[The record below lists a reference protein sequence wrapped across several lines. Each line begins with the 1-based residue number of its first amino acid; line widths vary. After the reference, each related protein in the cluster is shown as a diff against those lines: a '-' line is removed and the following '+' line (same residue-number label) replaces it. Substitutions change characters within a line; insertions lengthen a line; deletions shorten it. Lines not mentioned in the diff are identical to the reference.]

1 MNRFLVALG
10 AIVAGALLVP
20 GEAAAQRG
28 GGSHGGGGFGGGGG
42 GGRIGG
48 GGFGGGGGGGR
59 IGGVFGGGFG
69 ASRVG
74 GFGDSSFFF
83 PQGGGRSFGGNSLRT
98 GSIGY
103 GPRVGVE
110 GGGVIRQGFVPGT
123 FRSQAG
129 FAPGAIEGPRGN
141 FRPGIGTYPGRPGYY
156 PRYGWNYPRYG
167 WRYRNGYGYYGW
179 GYPYYGLA
187 VGALG
192 YPYDADYDYYDYND
206 NPYYNVTYGNDCR
219 WVLRRVVGP
228 NGGIV
233 TGRVWACDVY

>member
-10 AIVAGALLVP
+10 AVVAGALIVP

-28 GGSHGGGGFGGGGG
+28 GGSHGGGGFGGGG
-42 GGRIGG
+42 RIGG
-48 GGFGGGGGGGR
+48 GGFQ
-59 IGGVFGGGFG
+59 GGFG
-69 ASRVG
+69 GNRLG
-74 GFGDSSFFF
+74 GFGGSSFFF
-83 PQGGGRSFGGNSLRT
+83 PQGGGRSFGGYSLRT

-103 GPRVGVE
+103 GPPVGMV
-110 GGGVIRQGFVPGT
+110 GGGLMRQGVVPGT

-141 FRPGIGTYPGRPGYY
+141 FRPGIGTFPGRPGYF
-156 PRYGWNYPRYG
+156 PRYGWNNPRFG
-167 WRYRNGYGYYGW
+167 WRYRNGYGW

-187 VGALG
+187 LGALG
-192 YPYDADYDYYDYND
+192 YPYDSDYGYYDYYD
-206 NPYYNVTYGNDCR
+206 NPYYDVTYGNDCR

-233 TGRVWACDVY
+233 TGRVWACDAY